1 MKPEPFLIPCTK
13 MPSKWIKDLNVRPK
27 TIKFLEDIISKTLFD
42 INHCTNSVDLS
53 PKAKEINKWEFS
65 LTN

>member
-1 MKPEPFLIPCTK
+1 